1 VLDWLIVDEYG
12 SDMESEFS
20 KYADRLTSLLM
31 NRQWDDV
38 ERFANS
44 LLNIWQRKSHLFIC
58 GNGGSAANAIHLA
71 NDLLYG
77 IGSGVVPGMNVEA
90 LTANSSVLTCLAN
103 DIDYESIFSAQIKVK
118 GDPLDLLLVLSGSGN
133 SPNVIAALEVA
144 KELGMETWAILGFS
158 GGKCAN
164 LADNVIHLRVEDM
177 QLAEDFQL
185 IVGHMCMQWL
195 KTQMIK

>member
-1 VLDWLIVDEYG
+1 MLDCLIVDEYG

-20 KYADRLTSLLM
+20 KYADRLSSLLM

-44 LLNIWQRKSHLFIC
+44 LLKIWQRKSHLFIC

-71 NDLLYG
+71 NDFLYG

-195 KTQMIK
+195 KKQVST

>member
-1 VLDWLIVDEYG
+1 
-12 SDMESEFS
+12 MESEFS
-20 KYADRLTSLLM
+20 KYANRLSSLLM

-44 LLNIWQRKSHLFIC
+44 LLKIWQKQSHLFIC

-71 NDLLYG
+71 NDYLYG
-77 IGSGVVPGMNVEA
+77 IGSGVAPGMNVES

-103 DIDYESIFSAQIKVK
+103 DIDYESVFSAQIKVK
-118 GDPLDLLLVLSGSGN
+118 GDSSDLLLVLSGSGN
-133 SPNVIAALEVA
+133 SPNVIEALEVA

-158 GGKCAN
+158 GGKCAS
-164 LADNVIHLRVEDM
+164 LADNVIHLQVEDM

-195 KTQMIK
+195 KAQMIK

>member
-1 VLDWLIVDEYG
+1 
-12 SDMESEFS
+12 
-20 KYADRLTSLLM
+20 
-31 NRQWDDV
+31 
-38 ERFANS
+38 
-44 LLNIWQRKSHLFIC
+44 
-58 GNGGSAANAIHLA
+58 
-71 NDLLYG
+71 
-77 IGSGVVPGMNVEA
+77 MNVEA

>member
-1 VLDWLIVDEYG
+1 
-12 SDMESEFS
+12 MESEFS
-20 KYADRLTSLLM
+20 KYANRLTSLLM

-44 LLNIWQRKSHLFIC
+44 LLKIWQKKSHLFIC

-71 NDLLYG
+71 NDFLYG